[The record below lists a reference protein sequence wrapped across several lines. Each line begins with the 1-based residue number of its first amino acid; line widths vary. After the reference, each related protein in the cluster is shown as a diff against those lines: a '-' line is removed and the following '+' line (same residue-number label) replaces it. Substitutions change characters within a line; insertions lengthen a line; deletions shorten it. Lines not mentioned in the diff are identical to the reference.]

1 MTTAGLRDA
10 TTPPGTASAVSW
22 RARGLESLFD
32 DRPYEGPAIE
42 GQPRPDFDTDLAI
55 VGSGYGAAVAA
66 RQFAGC
72 RLDGQPLRISILE
85 RGDEYLSGSFPSQ
98 MADLAGHVRFSTP
111 DNPVLRGR
119 RNGLF
124 DLRLGADLMAL
135 VANGVGGGSLINAGV
150 MLQPDPAVFRQ
161 PAWPQSLQVAG
172 ALDRHFDE
180 VREWLGAGPPDHPNT
195 VAGTPLAGLRKT
207 AALRRLHSQRSTDV
221 PITVA
226 LRADLQTIAGV
237 PLAACIGCGDCAT
250 GCNHGAKNSLDIGL
264 LAQACQAEGVGLY
277 AGVTVLRIERLTDGH
292 WAVVLQHTDGQLRLR
307 QGRPLRL
314 RARFVVLAAGTLG
327 STEILLR
334 SARHGLALSPLLGHR
349 LSANG
354 DGIASLHGLQHEVG
368 AVADEDL
375 RPDQRQVGP
384 TITAMVDQRSGAS
397 GFVVQDLAVPGPLR
411 QAFAE
416 LYTTAS
422 VLHQLGECDT
432 DPRTP
437 QDTDPCAVDARVID
451 SSLPVAM
458 IGHDDS
464 GGRLQLLS
472 ARTALSTDPA
482 PFDDEGD
489 GAVCIAWPTLKDQVR
504 WPRQHDQLARLL
516 AASQMGGQLLPNPVW
531 QLLPPRLQV
540 NLKVPRGPM
549 LTVHPLGG
557 CAMGDSV
564 HSGVVD
570 PLGRVF
576 DASQAQ
582 AEPGRTHPGLV
593 VLDGAIVPTS
603 LGINPALTI
612 AALAHRA
619 AQALR
624 MPAHW
629 DLGEPAPVTAPAGP
643 RPVFQALVHPG
654 PAAPTRVELVE
665 RLRGRARLADGQPA
679 WIELTLFSQPTALR
693 SLMTPGTDRRL
704 DLDAQRSLLR
714 VYLGELPPLEDEP
727 SEQAVVLRAGLAGSL
742 TIFRQEASQKWP
754 RTLGALGAW
763 AVNRGLRDLVQR
775 FGDGQG
781 PALIDWPATVRD
793 TLALASR
800 AGTVRTLDYEL
811 RVHGATRDLAV
822 LFPDGTRVAGLKRL
836 RYGLQAS
843 PLQQLMDLQLTQFP
857 GLARGE
863 APTLSLHLPFLAQQ
877 AVPLLRVVDQANQ
890 PAALA
895 DLASFAAYLARILVN
910 GHLWSFRK
918 PDAASDREPQ
928 RLPGVVPGAPPPQV
942 IEIALVP
949 AAAADGGA
957 ATPNRP
963 PAAPVSHAETGPTA
977 ATAATLATAPTAAT
991 AATARIR
998 LTRYC
1003 PDLVDT
1009 SRPPV
1014 LLIHGYS
1021 ASGTTFAHPA
1031 LNPGLMR
1038 WLTGEHRRDVW
1049 VLDMRS
1055 SCGMPSAR
1063 HPWAFEDMGC
1073 EDIPVA
1079 VEQVCVATGFEQVD
1093 IVSHCMG
1100 SAMLFM
1106 GLLGKNQF
1114 DDKGKPMLPLL
1125 GAHEQLRHKL
1135 WDRDLLNWPPY
1146 DPATDS
1152 KRKAEQ
1158 PGRSRIRRLVML
1170 QVGPALLLTPA
1181 NIARAYLMRYAQ
1193 QLIGGGRYQFRT
1205 HGDTGLAE
1213 QLLDRLLAA
1222 MPYPAGEFERENP
1235 VWPPGQRLPWVGSR
1249 HRIDALFGRV
1259 FNLANMQAHTLA
1271 HIDDFFGPFSVDT
1284 VSQVM
1289 YFARYWLITDRSGFN
1304 RFISAERLQQRLT
1317 FPMLSLHSKQ
1327 NGLADART
1335 KDLLD
1340 QVIKPNVGLG
1350 GSLDCEWLDGDGL
1363 GHQDALIGSWK
1374 ATEPVLKRI
1383 AKFLQT

>member
-1 MTTAGLRDA
+1 MITARPHDA
-10 TTPPGTASAVSW
+10 TDPPGPAPTVNW
-22 RARGLESLFD
+22 RPQGLESLFD
-32 DRPYEGPAIE
+32 DRAYRGPVIA
-42 GQPRPDFDTDLAI
+42 GTPSLDFDTDLVI

-72 RLDGQPLRISILE
+72 RRDDRPLRISILE
-85 RGDEYLSGSFPSQ
+85 RGDEYLRGSFPSQ

-111 DNPVLRGR
+111 DNPLPRGR

-124 DLRLGADLMAL
+124 DLRLGADLMTL

-150 MLQPDPAVFRQ
+150 MLQPDPAVFQQ
-161 PAWPQSLQVAG
+161 PTWPAAIRDDEGLSH
-172 ALDRHFDE
+172 HFDE
-180 VREWLGAGPPDHPNT
+180 VRHWLGAGPPGQPNT

-207 AALRRLHSQRSTDV
+207 AVLKRLQTQRCTEV

-226 LRADLQTIAGV
+226 LRADTQTVAGV

-264 LAQACQAEGVGLY
+264 LAQACRADGVGLY
-277 AGVTVLRIERLTDGH
+277 TGVTVLRVEPVADDH
-292 WAVVLQHTDGQLRLR
+292 WAVVLQHTDEQLRLR
-307 QGRPLRL
+307 QGRPLRM

-334 SARHGLALSPLLGHR
+334 SARHGLALSPMLGQR
-349 LSANG
+349 FSANG
-354 DGIASLHGLQHEVG
+354 DVIASLHGLQAEVA
-368 AVADEDL
+368 AVADEDQ
-375 RPDQRQVGP
+375 RPDERGVGP
-384 TITAMVDQRSGAS
+384 TITAMVDQRSGAG

-422 VLHQLGECDT
+422 VLHQLGERDT
-432 DPRTP
+432 DPHTP
-437 QDTDPCAVDARVID
+437 EDTDACAVNARVID

-472 ARTALSTDPA
+472 ARTVLSTDSSTDLS

-489 GAVCIAWPTLKDQVR
+489 GALQIAWPTLKNQPGWTV
-504 WPRQHDQLARLL
+504 QHCKLAELL
-516 AASQMGGQLLPNPVW
+516 AASKMGGQLLPNPVW
-531 QLLPPRLQV
+531 QLLPPQLQDS
-540 NLKVPRGPM
+540 LKVPRGPM

-557 CAMGDSV
+557 CVMGDSV

-570 PLGRVF
+570 HLGRVF
-576 DASQAQ
+576 DATDSQSA
-582 AEPGRTHPGLV
+582 AGRTHPGLV

-603 LGINPALTI
+603 LSINPALTI

-619 AQALR
+619 AQRLR
-624 MPAHW
+624 TSDHW
-629 DLGEPAPVTAPAGP
+629 DLGEPAPVTAPVGP

-665 RLRGRARLADGQPA
+665 RMRGRATLADGQPA

-693 SLMTPGTDRRL
+693 SLMTPGPDRRL
-704 DLDAQRSLLR
+704 DLDAQRSRLR
-714 VYLGELPPLEDEP
+714 IYLGELAQLVDEP
-727 SEQAVVLRAGLAGSL
+727 AKSAVVLEAGLAGSL
-742 TIFRQEASQKWP
+742 TILRHEASQKWT

-763 AVNRGLRDLVQR
+763 LVNRGLRDLVQQFADAR
-775 FGDGQG
+775 GTGLGDWL
-781 PALIDWPATVRD
+781 ALGRD
-793 TLALASR
+793 TLALASH
-800 AGTVRTLDYEL
+800 AGTVRTLDYDL
-811 RVHGATRDLAV
+811 RVHGASGGLAA
-822 LFPDGTRVAGLKRL
+822 LFPDGVRVVGLKRL
-836 RYGLQAS
+836 RYGLRAS
-843 PLQQLMDLQLTQFP
+843 PLQQLMEMQLTQFP
-857 GLARGE
+857 GLARDNP
-863 APTLSLHLPFLAQQ
+863 PTLSLHLPFLAQQ

-942 IEIALVP
+942 TEIALVP
-949 AAAADGGA
+949 AAAADGR
-957 ATPNRP
+957 TTLP
-963 PAAPVSHAETGPTA
+963 TTPTA
-977 ATAATLATAPTAAT
+977 S
-991 AATARIR
+991 IR

-1003 PDLVDT
+1003 PDPVDT
-1009 SRPPV
+1009 TRPPV

-1031 LNPGLMR
+1031 LNPGLMP
-1038 WLTGEHRRDVW
+1038 WLTGKHRRDVW

-1079 VEQVCVATGFEQVD
+1079 VEQVCTATGLQQVD

-1106 GLLGKNQF
+1106 GLLGENQF
-1114 DDKGKPMLPLL
+1114 QDKARQLPLL
-1125 GAHEQLRHKL
+1125 PLMGAYEPLRHKL
-1135 WDRDLLNWPPY
+1135 WDRELAHWPSEH
-1146 DPATDS
+1146 PAQDEPPT
-1152 KRKAEQ
+1152 
-1158 PGRSRIRRLVML
+1158 PPPPPRSRIRRLVMS

-1193 QLIGGGRYQFRT
+1193 QFIGGGRYQFRT
-1205 HGDTGLAE
+1205 VGDTGLAE

-1222 MPYPAGEFERENP
+1222 MPYPAGEFELENP
-1235 VWPPGQRLPWVGSR
+1235 IWPPGQRLPWVGSR

-1259 FNLANMQAHTLA
+1259 FNLANMEPRTLL

-1289 YFARYWLITDRSGFN
+1289 YFARYWMITDRSGFN
-1304 RFISAERLQQRLT
+1304 RFISPARLQQRLT
-1317 FPMLSLHSKQ
+1317 FPMLSLHARQ
-1327 NGLADART
+1327 NGLADAATR
-1335 KDLLD
+1335 DLLD
-1340 QVIKPNVGLG
+1340 QVIKPNVGPG
-1350 GSLDCEWLDGDGL
+1350 GSLDCEWLDGDAL
-1363 GHQDALIGSWK
+1363 GHQDALIGKEAASL
-1374 ATEPVLKRI
+1374 PVLKRI
-1383 AKFLQT
+1383 AAFLQT

>member
-1 MTTAGLRDA
+1 MTTTGPREAAD
-10 TTPPGTASAVSW
+10 PPAAASAVAW
-22 RARGLESLFD
+22 LAQGLASLFD

-42 GQPRPDFDTDLAI
+42 GQERPDFDTDLVI

-72 RLDGQPLRISILE
+72 QLDGRALRITLLE
-85 RGDEYLSGSFPSQ
+85 RGNEYLSGSFPSR

-111 DNPVLRGR
+111 AQPQARGQ

-124 DLRLGADLMAL
+124 DLRVGPDLVAL

-161 PAWPQSLQVAG
+161 PAWPAALQADG
-172 ALDRHFDE
+172 ALARHFDE
-180 VREWLGAGPPDHPNT
+180 VRDWLGAGPPGQPNQL
-195 VAGTPLAGLRKT
+195 AGTPLAGLHKT
-207 AALRRLHSQRSTDV
+207 AVLKRLQPHKSTEV

-226 LRADLQTIAGV
+226 LRAGTHTVAGV

-277 AGVTVLRIERLTDGH
+277 TGATVLRVERLAGGH
-292 WAVVLQHTDGQLRLR
+292 WAVLLQHTDAQLRLR
-307 QGRPLRL
+307 QGRALRL

-334 SARHGLALSPLLGHR
+334 SAQHGLALSPMLGQR
-349 LSANG
+349 FSANG
-354 DGIASLHGLQHEVG
+354 DVIASLHGLQPEVA
-368 AVADEDL
+368 AVADEDQH
-375 RPDQRQVGP
+375 PAERQVGP
-384 TITAMVDQRSGAS
+384 TITAMVEQRSGAG

-411 QAFAE
+411 QVFAE

-422 VLHQLGECDT
+422 VLHGLGKFDT
-432 DPRTP
+432 DTLTP
-437 QDTDPCAVDARVID
+437 QGADPCAVDAQVMAR
-451 SSLPVAM
+451 SLPVAM

-472 ARTALSTDPA
+472 ARSALSTDA
-482 PFDDEGD
+482 SPFDDEGD
-489 GAVCIAWPTLKDQVR
+489 GAVGIVWPSLKDQSR
-504 WPRQHDQLARLL
+504 WTQQHLDLRKML
-516 AASQMGGQLLPNPVW
+516 AASGLGGQSLPNPAW
-531 QLLPPRLQV
+531 QLLPAPLQDS
-540 NLKVPRGPM
+540 LQVPRGPM
-549 LTVHPLGG
+549 ITVHPLGG

-564 HSGVVD
+564 HTGVVD
-570 PLGRVF
+570 HLGRVF
-576 DASQAQ
+576 DGAGLQ
-582 AEPGRTHPGLV
+582 AEPGCVHAGLV
-593 VLDGAIVPTS
+593 VLDGAIVPSS

-619 AQALR
+619 AQRLR
-624 MPAHW
+624 QADHW
-629 DLGEPAPVTAPAGP
+629 NLGEPAPVTAPVGP

-654 PAAPTRVELVE
+654 PATPTRVELVE
-665 RLRGRARLADGQPA
+665 RMHGRATLANGQPA
-679 WIELTLFSQPTALR
+679 WIELTLYSQPTPLR
-693 SLMTPGTDRRL
+693 SLLTPGADRRL
-704 DLDAQRSLLR
+704 HLDDRRSRLQ
-714 VYLGELPPLEDEP
+714 VTLGDLPPLADRP
-727 SEQAVVLRAGLAGSL
+727 DDQAVVLTARLAGAL
-742 TIFRQEASQKWP
+742 TIFRHEASRPWP

-763 AVNRGLRDLVQR
+763 LVNRGVRDLAQQWADSRGTSVGSWWAMGR
-775 FGDGQG
+775 N
-781 PALIDWPATVRD
+781 

-800 AGTVRTLDYEL
+800 AGTVRTLDYDL
-811 RVHGATRDLAV
+811 RVHGATGGLAA
-822 LFPDGTRVAGLKRL
+822 LFPDGAPLVGVKRL

-843 PLQQLMDLQLTQFP
+843 PLQQLMDLQLTQCP
-857 GLARGE
+857 GLARGN
-863 APTLSLHLPFLAQQ
+863 APTLSLDLPFLARQ

-895 DLASFAAYLARILVN
+895 DLASLAAYLARILVN

-918 PDAASDREPQ
+918 PDAASAREPQ
-928 RLPGVVPGAPPPQV
+928 RLPGVVPYAPRPQV
-942 IEIALVP
+942 AETELAP
-949 AAAADGGA
+949 AQAAD
-957 ATPNRP
+957 PQ
-963 PAAPVSHAETGPTA
+963 A
-977 ATAATLATAPTAAT
+977 ATAAVPAA
-991 AATARIR
+991 RLR

-1003 PDLVDT
+1003 PRDVDT

-1031 LNPGLMR
+1031 LNPGLMP
-1038 WLTGEHRRDVW
+1038 WLTGQHQRDVW

-1055 SCGMPSAR
+1055 SCGMPSAQ

-1079 VEQVCVATGFEQVD
+1079 VEQVCIATGFDQVD

-1106 GLLGKNQF
+1106 GLLGENHADGQ
-1114 DDKGKPMLPLL
+1114 GLMLPRL
-1125 GAHEQLRHKL
+1125 GVYEALRHKL
-1135 WDRDLLNWPPY
+1135 WDSGPPSAQGA
-1146 DPATDS
+1146 DAGGPQPA
-1152 KRKAEQ
+1152 RR
-1158 PGRSRIRRLVML
+1158 GRIRRLVMS
-1170 QVGPALLLTPA
+1170 QVGPAVLLTPA
-1181 NIARAYLMRYAQ
+1181 NIARSYLMRYAQ
-1193 QLIGGGRYQFRT
+1193 QFIGGGRYQFRT
-1205 HGDTGLAE
+1205 VGDTGLAA

-1222 MPYPAGEFERENP
+1222 MPYPAGEFELENP

-1259 FNLANMQAHTLA
+1259 FNLANMAPHTLA

-1289 YFARYWLITDRSGFN
+1289 YFARYRLITDRSGFN
-1304 RFISAERLQQRLT
+1304 RFIRPDRLRQRLT
-1317 FPMLSLHSKQ
+1317 FPMLSLHARQ

-1335 KDLLD
+1335 KDLLER
-1340 QVIKPNVGLG
+1340 VIKPHVGPG

-1363 GHQDALIGSWK
+1363 GHQDALIGSAQ
-1374 ATEPVLKRI
+1374 ATAPVMRRI
-1383 AKFLQT
+1383 AEFLQS